1 MRNELIIHSRE
12 SEAVI
17 ALLQDGK
24 LTELHTESDDDRFSV
39 GDIYIGRVRKLAK
52 GLNAAFVDV
61 GYEKDAFLH
70 YHDLGPQVKSWHSF
84 LKRTQ
89 TGKQHSNITNFKM
102 ESLIQKDGSVEE
114 VLKPGQN
121 VVVQIAKEPISTK
134 GPRITSEISLAGRF
148 IVLVPFTNRI
158 SVSQK
163 IRDRKEKDRLRK
175 LATSIQPK
183 GFGIIVRTVA
193 EDRTTAELEADLKDL
208 LKKWRIM
215 HRQLK
220 KAKAPARALS
230 ELNRASAF
238 LRDVFNDAY
247 ERIVVDDQELYN
259 EIREYIESI
268 APERVEIVKYFDGK
282 TPIFQHFGVD
292 RQIKSSFGRS
302 VSMTKGTYLI
312 IEHTEA
318 MHVIDVNSGNRS
330 NQGESQEDNALA
342 VNLIA
347 AQEIARQLRLRDMGG
362 IIVIDFID
370 MHKGENRKILHEKL
384 REIMKSDRAKHKILP
399 PSRFGLIEITR
410 QRVRPEMNIPTREED
425 PDSLVEAPILIIDD
439 IEHSIQRIAQDGIKK
454 IFLHV
459 HPFIHS
465 YITKGI
471 WSSLRKQWQR
481 RHKVKLTVIPRDAYK
496 TLEYKFFDKDDQQ
509 IELKKINRLDEK
521 IERVLED
528 DPSSNDG
535 SNHQEPKK
543 KQPKKSSNR
552 SNRNSSKNNSNEG
565 DSQKS
570 SSNKPA
576 ASEKSSDQQGSNSKS
591 SNNRSSNQNRSN
603 QNNSN
608 QKNAGQRSS
617 NRSNSSQKQDEN
629 KQESSKQ
636 GSAKRDQQQGQNKG
650 QAQKQDQNQDQKADQ
665 NNDPKK
671 DTNRGNSSGQ
681 QKRSSASNT
690 SRSRRSKPKEDSNQ
704 QGQPEQKDQ
713 QKQDRPSS
721 SNDKDPRTQQDQ
733 KKSQDQPKNDQEQ
746 GQKKEGPKRRPQK
759 KEEPHSDKSNQQNE
773 KKSDDPKGP
782 APQEKQE
789 PSNQVS
795 RKDDPNR
802 PDQNEPKS

>member
-1 MRNELIIHSRE
+1 MRNELIIHTRE
-12 SEAVI
+12 DEAVI

-24 LTELHTESDDDRFSV
+24 LIELHTESDDDRFSV
-39 GDIYIGRVRKLAK
+39 GDVYLGRVRKLAK

-89 TGKQHSNITNFKM
+89 TGKQQSNITNFKM
-102 ESLIQKDGSVEE
+102 QSLIEKDGRVDE

-175 LATSIQPK
+175 LANSIQPK

-193 EDRTTAELEADLKDL
+193 QERTTAELEADLKNL
-208 LKKWRIM
+208 LKKWRTM

-220 KAKAPARALS
+220 RSKAPARALS
-230 ELNRASAF
+230 EMNRASAF
-238 LRDVFNDAY
+238 LRDVFNDSY
-247 ERIVVDDQELYN
+247 ERIVVDDKELFN
-259 EIREYIESI
+259 EIKEYIESI
-268 APERVEIVKYFDGK
+268 APERVEIVKYFGGK

-370 MHKGENRKILHEKL
+370 MHKGENRKILHEKMK
-384 REIMKSDRAKHKILP
+384 EIMKSDRAKHKILP
-399 PSRFGLIEITR
+399 PSRFGLVEITR

-425 PDSLVEAPILIIDD
+425 PNHLVEAPILIVDD
-439 IEHSIQRIAQDGIKK
+439 IEHGLQRIAQTGEKK
-454 IFLHV
+454 VYIHV
-459 HPFIHS
+459 HPFIHA

-481 RHKVKLTVIPRDAYK
+481 RYKMKLNVIPRDAY
-496 TLEYKFFDKDDQQ
+496 TALEYHFFNEDDR
-509 IELKKINRLDEK
+509 EVGLKKGEK
-521 IERVLED
+521 
-528 DPSSNDG
+528 
-535 SNHQEPKK
+535 H
-543 KQPKKSSNR
+543 
-552 SNRNSSKNNSNEG
+552 
-565 DSQKS
+565 
-570 SSNKPA
+570 
-576 ASEKSSDQQGSNSKS
+576 
-591 SNNRSSNQNRSN
+591 
-603 QNNSN
+603 
-608 QKNAGQRSS
+608 
-617 NRSNSSQKQDEN
+617 
-629 KQESSKQ
+629 
-636 GSAKRDQQQGQNKG
+636 
-650 QAQKQDQNQDQKADQ
+650 
-665 NNDPKK
+665 DPKK
-671 DTNRGNSSGQ
+671 RPNADEGKN
-681 QKRSSASNT
+681 
-690 SRSRRSKPKEDSNQ
+690 
-704 QGQPEQKDQ
+704 
-713 QKQDRPSS
+713 KQVA
-721 SNDKDPRTQQDQ
+721 NK
-733 KKSQDQPKNDQEQ
+733 
-746 GQKKEGPKRRPQK
+746 
-759 KEEPHSDKSNQQNE
+759 
-773 KKSDDPKGP
+773 
-782 APQEKQE
+782 
-789 PSNQVS
+789 
-795 RKDDPNR
+795 
-802 PDQNEPKS
+802 